1 MHRKG
6 ARWVRRKAARKRP
19 TPDHREW
26 DLAAQPILLVLVLA
40 ERCRGVPLVD
50 DQDSV
55 EELAA
60 DGADE
65 TFGDGIGP
73 RCADRR
79 PDDRTLSAVNTTS
92 NAAVNLASWAC
103 RVPGSR

>member
-1 MHRKG
+1 M
-6 ARWVRRKAARKRP
+6 AECAVRP
-19 TPDHREW
+19 VPVVV
-26 DLAAQPILLVLVLA
+26 VLVLA
-40 ERCRGVPLVD
+40 ERCRGVPPVD
-50 DQDSV
+50 DRDSV

-92 NAAVNLASWAC
+92 NAAVNLVSRAC
-103 RVPGSR
+103 RVPGFQNSALVDLRR